1 MNFSPNDL
9 SNIVFRKS
17 VIGGLNE
24 NQVYEV
30 VQKII
35 EDYSDYIHETMKV
48 KDQVMELKDRLS
60 HFEKIEETLKNS
72 LVLAQQSS
80 RDIVGAAEKRSE
92 NLLAE
97 AHSTAKE
104 IIAEANKEVVKIQ
117 FEAERLKRDLAVYK
131 GRMASILNAQ
141 IKLLDEIE

>member
-17 VIGGLNE
+17 VMGGLNE

-80 RDIVGAAEKRSE
+80 RDIVGAAEKKSE

-117 FEAERLKRDLAVYK
+117 FEAERLKKDLAVYK
-131 GRMASILNAQ
+131 GRMASILHAQ

>member
-104 IIAEANKEVVKIQ
+104 L
-117 FEAERLKRDLAVYK
+117 LKPTK
-131 GRMASILNAQ
+131 
-141 IKLLDEIE
+141 K